1 MTKQVLRV
9 DSSIFGS
16 NGHSSQLSDHL
27 IEKLKQDGPVNIVKR
42 DLNAEP
48 LPHLT
53 LDIVNAI
60 GTAENE
66 RDTQQREWAEKA
78 DQVIAEVKQADIII
92 LTAPMYNFSVPS
104 SVKAWM
110 DYLARAGE
118 TFRYTEHGPEG
129 LLTNKKVFVVS
140 SRGGLH
146 FGKASDTQT
155 DFVNT
160 FLNFV
165 GLSDIEWIYAEG
177 LAMSDHKDQSITE
190 AKQRIQALSV

>member
-1 MTKQVLRV
+1 MTTQILRV
-9 DSSIFGS
+9 DSSIFGA
-16 NGHSSQLSDHL
+16 NGHSSQLSNAL
-27 IEKLKQDGPVNIVKR
+27 IEKLKQAGPVEIVKR
-42 DLNAEP
+42 DLNANP
-48 LPHLT
+48 LPHLN

-60 GTAENE
+60 NTDENKRTTE
-66 RDTQQREWAEKA
+66 QQELAKHA
-78 DQVIAEVKQADIII
+78 DKVISEVKQADIII

-118 TFRYTEHGPEG
+118 TFRYTEQGPEG
-129 LLTNKKVFVVS
+129 LLRSKKVFVIS

-155 DFVNT
+155 AFVNT

-165 GLSDIEWIYAEG
+165 GLNNVEWIYAEG
-177 LAMSDHKDQSITE
+177 LAMSDHKDQSLSE
-190 AKQRIQALSV
+190 AKHTIQTLNV